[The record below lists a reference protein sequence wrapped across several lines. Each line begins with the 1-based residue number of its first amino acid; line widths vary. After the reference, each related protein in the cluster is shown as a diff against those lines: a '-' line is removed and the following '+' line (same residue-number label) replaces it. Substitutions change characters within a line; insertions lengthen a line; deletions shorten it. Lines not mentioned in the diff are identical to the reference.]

1 MLRRELYEIKMEY
14 SQKKRNIKDLFSFET
29 RTLPLIENKSP
40 FEEIKEKGIIK
51 KSNLYFLIYICLLEK
66 KTNFFK

>member
-40 FEEIKEKGIIK
+40 FEEIKEKGIIQIK
-51 KSNLYFLIYICLLEK
+51 SLFSNLYLSVK
-66 KTNFFK
+66 KIDKFF

>member
-14 SQKKRNIKDLFSFET
+14 SQKNRNIKDLFLFET

-51 KSNLYFLIYICLLEK
+51 IKSL
-66 KTNFFK
+66 FF